1 MDFTSLCHSVA
12 ETGSHI
18 KILFR
23 TGPLMLGAG
32 HGTLFLFLELATQ
45 GGKARGWGRTLVY
58 SQGLGKVH
66 LRSGFTWS
74 LPTRQ
79 DG

>member
-32 HGTLFLFLELATQ
+32 HGTLFLFLELATL
-45 GGKARGWGRTLVY
+45 GRKERGWPRPMVY
-58 SQGLGKVH
+58 SQGLCKVH

-74 LPTRQ
+74 LPAHP
-79 DG
+79 DD